1 MWMEN
6 ITTWAKPTTPVVTEK
21 TRSGQSFCYFTS
33 IIEGGKIIVA
43 FRGTPGVESHRP
55 IIKYRTPKR

>member
-1 MWMEN
+1 MEN

-33 IIEGGKIIVA
+33 IINGGKIIVA
-43 FRGTPGVESHRP
+43 FRGTPGVE
-55 IIKYRTPKR
+55 